1 MKKIFVLALAAA
13 AMVSCSNNDL
23 LEVNQEAIDFG
34 GPFVENATRAT
45 DLSYSGSTTAFTAF
59 KVYGTVKGSSAN
71 VVPIF
76 AGDAVTGTVG
86 SNIVDGKETN
96 LWSCDNKQYWINGG
110 KYNFAAVSNEGTVAT
125 LENGLPKTITY
136 TADDNGNK
144 DLLFA
149 TSTRT
154 GAQSGN
160 LPVDFTFNHLLAKAY
175 FTVTSNT
182 EGGYAYTVSDIQIN
196 GLHKKGTYTVTY
208 TDGNSDSL
216 YETVTGAW
224 TGTDAAAASSVT
236 DFGDVE
242 DVTSADTDGKTN
254 ATELLLIPTTDNF
267 TVSFSVTLSKNS
279 TIIDTYNVGPITVTN
294 DLVAGSA
301 YNFNIGLSVGE
312 QIQFT
317 VTSKPGWTDGDPVTV
332 L

>member
-76 AGDAVTGTVG
+76 AGDAVTGAVG
-86 SNIVDGKETN
+86 GSV
-96 LWSCDNKQYWINGG
+96 WSCDNKQYWINGG

-160 LPVDFTFNHLLAKAY
+160 TAVDFSFNHLLAKAY

-182 EGGYAYTVSDIQIN
+182 EDGYAYTVSNLQIK

-224 TGTDAAAASSVT
+224 TGTDADAASSVT

-279 TIIDTYNVGPITVTN
+279 TVIDTYNVGPITVTN
-294 DLVAGSA
+294 ELVAGSA

-317 VTSKPGWTDGDPVTV
+317 VTNKPTWGGTTDVTV

>member
-23 LEVNQEAIDFG
+23 LEVNQEEIGFN

-45 DLSYSGSTTAFTAF
+45 DKSYSGSTDFNAF

-76 AGDAVTGTVG
+76 AGDAVTGAVG
-86 SNIVDGKETN
+86 GSV
-96 LWSCDNKQYWINGG
+96 WSCTNKQYWINGG

-136 TADDNGNK
+136 TADDNGDK

-154 GAQSGN
+154 GVQIGN
-160 LPVDFTFNHLLAKAY
+160 TAVDFSFNHLLAKAY

-182 EGGYAYTVSDIQIN
+182 EDGYAYTVSNLQIE
-196 GLHKKGTYTVTY
+196 GLHKEGTYTVTY

-224 TGTDAAAASSVT
+224 TGTDADAASSVT
-236 DFGDVE
+236 NFGTVE
-242 DVTSADTDGKTN
+242 NVTKADATGKTN
-254 ATELLLIPTTDNF
+254 ATELLLIPTTEKY
-267 TVSFSVTLSKNS
+267 TVSFNVTLSKS
-279 TIIDTYNVGPITVTN
+279 VTVEGVTTTTDIDTYPVSIEVDQ

-312 QIQFT
+312 LIQFT
-317 VTSKPGWTDGDPVTV
+317 VTNKPAWGGTTGVTV
-332 L
+332 Q

>member
-45 DLSYSGSTTAFTAF
+45 DKTYSGSTDFTAF

-96 LWSCDNKQYWINGG
+96 LWSCTNKQYWINGG
-110 KYNFAAVSNEGTVAT
+110 KYNFAAVSNEGNVTIGA
-125 LENGLPKTITY
+125 NGLPATIGY
-136 TADDNGNK
+136 TADLTGES

-149 TSTRT
+149 TSNRT
-154 GAQSGN
+154 GVQSGN
-160 LPVDFTFNHLLAKAY
+160 LPVDFTFNHLLAKVY

-182 EGGYAYTVSDIQIN
+182 EDGYAYTVSNLQIDNLYQEGNYAISYNDAN
-196 GLHKKGTYTVTY
+196 G
-208 TDGNSDSL
+208 NNL
-216 YETVTGAW
+216 YEAGEITGAW
-224 TGTDAAAASSVT
+224 TGVGSKSATVFSAIENVDA
-236 DFGDVE
+236 DND
-242 DVTSADTDGKTN
+242 KTN
-254 ATELLLIPTTDNF
+254 AIEKLIIPTTDDF

-279 TIIDTYNVGPITVTN
+279 TVIDTYNVGPITVTN
-294 DLVAGSA
+294 DIVAGSA
-301 YNFNIGLSVGE
+301 YNFNIGLEVGE

-317 VTSKPGWTDGDPVTV
+317 VTSKPAWGGTTDVTV

>member
-45 DLSYSGSTTAFTAF
+45 DKSYSGSTDFTAF

-96 LWSCDNKQYWINGG
+96 LWSCTNKQYWINGG
-110 KYNFAAVSNEGTVAT
+110 KYNFAAVSNEGTVTIGA
-125 LENGLPKTITY
+125 NGLPQTIGY
-136 TADDNGNK
+136 TADLTGK
-144 DLLFA
+144 SDLLFA
-149 TSTRT
+149 TSNRT
-154 GAQSGN
+154 GVQSGN

-182 EGGYAYTVSDIQIN
+182 EDGYAYTVSNLQIDNLYQQGNYAISYNDAN
-196 GLHKKGTYTVTY
+196 G
-208 TDGNSDSL
+208 NNL
-216 YETVTGAW
+216 YEASEITGAW
-224 TGTDAAAASSVT
+224 TGVGSKSPTEFSAIENVTDA
-236 DFGDVE
+236 DNN
-242 DVTSADTDGKTN
+242 KTN
-254 ATELLLIPTTDNF
+254 AIEKLIIPTTDDF

-279 TIIDTYNVGPITVTN
+279 TVIDTYNVGPITVSN
-294 DLVAGSA
+294 DIEAGSA
-301 YNFNIGLSVGE
+301 YNFKIGLSVGE

-317 VTSKPGWTDGDPVTV
+317 VTSKPGWTDGGPVTV

>member
-45 DLSYSGSTTAFTAF
+45 DLSYSGSTAFTAF
-59 KVYGTVKGSSAN
+59 KVYGSVKGSSAN

-76 AGDAVTGTVG
+76 AGDAVTGAVG
-86 SNIVDGKETN
+86 GSV
-96 LWSCDNKQYWINGG
+96 WSCSNKQYWINGG

-182 EGGYAYTVSDIQIN
+182 EDGYAYTVSDIQIK
-196 GLHKKGTYTVTY
+196 GLHKEGTYTVTY

-224 TGTDAAAASSVT
+224 TGTDADAASSVT

-254 ATELLLIPTTDNF
+254 ATELLLIPTTAKY

-279 TIIDTYNVGPITVTN
+279 TVIDTYPVSIEVDQ

-301 YNFNIGLSVGE
+301 YNFKIGLSVGE
-312 QIQFT
+312 QIEFT
-317 VTSKPGWTDGDPVTV
+317 VTNNPAWGGTTGVTV
-332 L
+332 S

>member
-45 DLSYSGSTTAFTAF
+45 DLSYSGTTTALTAF

-76 AGDAVTGTVG
+76 AGDAVTGAVG
-86 SNIVDGKETN
+86 GSV
-96 LWSCDNKQYWINGG
+96 WSCTNKQYWINGG
-110 KYNFAAVSNEGTVAT
+110 KYNFAAVSNEGTVT
-125 LENGLPKTITY
+125 IGTNGLPATIGY
-136 TADDNGNK
+136 TADLTGK
-144 DLLFA
+144 SDLLFA
-149 TSTRT
+149 TSNRT
-154 GAQSGN
+154 GKESGN
-160 LPVDFTFNHLLAKAY
+160 DEVDFSFNHLLAKVY

-182 EGGYAYTVSDIQIN
+182 EDDYAYTVSNLQIDN
-196 GLHKKGTYTVTY
+196 LYQKGTYAISY
-208 TDGNSDSL
+208 NDANSNNL
-216 YETVTGAW
+216 YEASEITGAW
-224 TGTDAAAASSVT
+224 TGVGSKSATVFSDIK
-236 DFGDVE
+236 
-242 DVTSADTDGKTN
+242 DVTEENNNKTN
-254 ATELLLIPTTDNF
+254 AIEKLIIPTTDDF

-279 TIIDTYNVGPITVTN
+279 TVIDTYNVGPITVTN
-294 DLVAGSA
+294 DIVAGSA

-317 VTSKPGWTDGDPVTV
+317 VTSKPGWTAGGPAID

>member
-45 DLSYSGSTTAFTAF
+45 DLSYSGSTDFTAF

-76 AGDAVTGTVG
+76 AGDEVTGAVG
-86 SNIVDGKETN
+86 SSF
-96 LWSCDNKQYWINGG
+96 WSCANKQYWINGG

-160 LPVDFTFNHLLAKAY
+160 TAVDFSFNHLLAKVY

-182 EGGYAYTVSDIQIN
+182 EGGYAYTVSDLQIK

-224 TGTDAAAASSVT
+224 TGTDAGAASSVT

-242 DVTSADTDGKTN
+242 MVAKSDTGGKTN
-254 ATELLLIPTTDNF
+254 ATELLLIPTTAKY
-267 TVSFSVTLSKNS
+267 TVLFNVTLSKS
-279 TIIDTYNVGPITVTN
+279 VTVDGVTTTTDIDTYPVSIEVDQ

-317 VTSKPGWTDGDPVTV
+317 VTNKPGWTDGGPVTV
-332 L
+332 S

>member
-45 DLSYSGSTTAFTAF
+45 DLSYSGSTAFTAF

-96 LWSCDNKQYWINGG
+96 LWSCTNKQYWINGG

-160 LPVDFTFNHLLAKAY
+160 LPVDFSFNHLLAKAY

-182 EGGYAYTVSDIQIN
+182 EGGYAYTVSDIQIK
-196 GLHKKGTYTVTY
+196 GLHKEGTYTVTY

-224 TGTDAAAASSVT
+224 TGTDADAASSVT

-254 ATELLLIPTTDNF
+254 ATELLLIPTTAKY
-267 TVSFSVTLSKNS
+267 TVSFNVTLSKS
-279 TIIDTYNVGPITVTN
+279 TTDIDTYPVSIEVDQ

-301 YNFNIGLSVGE
+301 YNFKIGLSVGE

-317 VTSKPGWTDGDPVTV
+317 VTNKPAWGGTTDVTV